1 MAASTVVCHGG
12 RNHRRPIFWQAGS
25 RLDAQCDHARIAPS
39 ALQCGGLLALD
50 GEDQRKPQQEPRMSQ
65 SEQMPVG
72 TRPPAL

>member
-39 ALQCGGLLALD
+39 ALQCGGSWRSMA
-50 GEDQRKPQQEPRMSQ
+50 KT
-65 SEQMPVG
+65 SESRNKNLG
-72 TRPPAL
+72 